1 MPTEISSLYRSF
13 NPKYTNYSSD
23 GKGRDG
29 YISYNNGG
37 FLGVG
42 PKFSKTS
49 DNFYSKFTPNYTGV
63 K

>member
-1 MPTEISSLYRSF
+1 MPNEISSLYRSF

-37 FLGVG
+37 FLNSK
-42 PKFSKTS
+42 PKLFKTS
-49 DNFYSKFTPNYTGV
+49 ANFYSKSNSNFIGV

>member
-1 MPTEISSLYRSF
+1 MPNEISSLYRSF
-13 NPKYTNYSSD
+13 NPKYTNYGSD

-37 FLGVG
+37 FLNVG
-42 PKFSKTS
+42 SKYSRTS
-49 DNFYSKFTPNYTGV
+49 ENFYTKASSNYTGV